1 VNSVIR
7 KATNARKIFPNDQS
21 ARKVVY
27 LAIENASKKWTMP
40 LRDWKTAINQFMIMY
55 QDRMPNFNKAV
66 YTDLFTLSYL
76 NIINLDSL

>member
-21 ARKVVY
+21 ARNLVY

-66 YTDLFTLSYL
+66 YTDLFTLSV
-76 NIINLDSL
+76 ITVCACG